1 MTPRQVT
8 TLLPFEMDMVFET
21 GALSA
26 AISISGE
33 RFTSELASR
42 VNQFDT
48 RFENTFQ
55 LKEKV
60 LLVVSIA
67 AIVVSSKHS
76 CMLTQCELDV

>member
-1 MTPRQVT
+1 M
-8 TLLPFEMDMVFET
+8 LLPFEVDMVFET

-42 VNQFDT
+42 VSTFDT
-48 RFENTFQ
+48 RFEQTFA

-60 LLVVSIA
+60 Y
-67 AIVVSSKHS
+67 HDPYH
-76 CMLTQCELDV
+76 M